1 MEEYLKIHN
10 YEKRNLITTTI
21 VVLIVIEISTVLLL
35 FKTKRF
41 SYQKITGV
49 ITKENLITII
59 ATKEERKKIY
69 QNNKIYLNDKV
80 FIYRIEED
88 RGFILKKNNI
98 KYYEIIII
106 TKTKLKQ
113 GMNDTVNMSIKDKKK
128 TIIKMIKD
136 IWVGDNN

>member
-1 MEEYLKIHN
+1 MKIHN

>member
-1 MEEYLKIHN
+1 LKIHN

>member
-113 GMNDTVNMSIKDKKK
+113 GMNDTVN
-128 TIIKMIKD
+128 TI
-136 IWVGDNN
+136 